1 VFPAKGV
8 MNHTPGFQQGSPMN
22 RAEMRAAFSLS
33 GVYALRMLG
42 LFMILPVFAL
52 YAGELQ
58 GVTPALTGLAIGAY
72 GITQAMLQIP
82 AGLLSDRIG
91 RKPVIIGGLLVFALG
106 SVVAA
111 QAESIYLVILGRAL
125 QGAGAIA
132 AAIMALVADL
142 TREEHRIK
150 AMALIGMSIGL
161 SFALAL
167 VLGPVLD
174 SWVGVPGIFWITAGL
189 ALAGIAVVALVV
201 PHPPRARVH
210 REAEAVPAQFGRV
223 LRNPELLRLDFGI
236 LVLHMVLTASFVV
249 LPLALRDQ
257 AGFEAGRHWQ
267 VYLPVLVASV
277 LAMVPFIIL
286 AERRGHVRPVFTG
299 AIVVLIIA
307 EAGLFL
313 SSLTLWHVIILLFVF
328 FAAFNLLEAMLPSLI
343 SRVAPVDCRGTAMG
357 VYSSAQFLG
366 AFLGG
371 ALGGLVQ
378 GRFGLQAVFLF
389 AALALLAWLAVAV
402 SMRAPRKL
410 GSYIHRIG
418 MVERAEADRL
428 GRELTALAGVEE
440 VVVVPEE
447 GVAYLKVDRQ
457 QFDASSLPGRPGK
470 P

>member
-1 VFPAKGV
+1 
-8 MNHTPGFQQGSPMN
+8 MS
-22 RAEMRAAFSLS
+22 RAEIRATFSLS

-52 YAGELQ
+52 YAGDLE

-72 GITQAMLQIP
+72 GITQALLQIP

-91 RKPVIIGGLLVFALG
+91 RKPVIIGGLLVFAFG

-167 VLGPVLD
+167 ILGPVLD
-174 SWVGVPGIFWITAGL
+174 HWVGVPGIFWITAIL
-189 ALAGIAVVALVV
+189 ALAGILVVAFVV
-201 PHPPRARVH
+201 PRPPQARMH

-223 LRNPELLRLDFGI
+223 LRNPELLRLDIGI

-249 LPLALRDQ
+249 LPLVLRDK
-257 AGFEAGRHWQ
+257 AGLDAARHWQ
-267 VYLPVLVASV
+267 VYLPVLVGSV

-286 AERRGHVRPVFTG
+286 AERKGRVKPVFMG
-299 AIVVLIIA
+299 AIAVLIVA
-307 EAGLFL
+307 ETGLFL
-313 SSLTLWHVIILLFVF
+313 VSLTLTHVILLLFVF

-343 SRVAPVDCRGTAMG
+343 SRVAPADCRGTAMG
-357 VYSSAQFLG
+357 VYSSSQFMG

-371 ALGGLVQ
+371 AVGGLVQ
-378 GRFGLQAVFLF
+378 GRFGVQAVFLF
-389 AALALLAWLAVAV
+389 AALALLVWLAMAL
-402 SMRAPRKL
+402 SMRVPRKL
-410 GSYIHRIG
+410 GSYIHKLG
-418 MVERAEADRL
+418 AVEPAEADRIH
-428 GRELTALAGVEE
+428 RELAAQAGVVEA
-440 VVVVPEE
+440 VVVPEE

-457 QFDASSLPGRPGK
+457 VFDAATLSGK
-470 P
+470 RGQP